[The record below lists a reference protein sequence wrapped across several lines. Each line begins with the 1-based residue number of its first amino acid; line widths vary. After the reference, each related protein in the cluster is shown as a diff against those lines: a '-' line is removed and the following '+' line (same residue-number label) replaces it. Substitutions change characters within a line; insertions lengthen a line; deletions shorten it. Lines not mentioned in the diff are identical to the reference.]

1 MKYDLIIKN
10 GKVVSPSNTIKT
22 DIGIIN
28 GKIFTLGDLKNFEAK
43 KIIDA
48 SEKYVMPGV
57 IEAHMHC
64 MAPFQGCL
72 GANDFFQQSVSG
84 AFGGVTMFM
93 DFANVFKGKS
103 VYEAVKERVK
113 EMSISAIDYSV
124 HGKFVESNEKII
136 NEIDLLIDWKFISV
150 SFSCNI

>member
-72 GANDFFQQSVSG
+72 GANDFFQVAPLVELLCLWILQ
-84 AFGGVTMFM
+84 MFL
-93 DFANVFKGKS
+93 
-103 VYEAVKERVK
+103 KENLFMK
-113 EMSISAIDYSV
+113 
-124 HGKFVESNEKII
+124 
-136 NEIDLLIDWKFISV
+136 L
-150 SFSCNI
+150 

>member
-10 GKVVSPSNTIKT
+10 GKVVSPSSTIKT
-22 DIGIIN
+22 DIGVID
-28 GKIFTLGDLKNFEAK
+28 GKISILGDLKDFEAK
-43 KIIDA
+43 KIIDVTG
-48 SEKYVMPGV
+48 KYVIPGV

-93 DFANVFKGKS
+93 DFANVFKG
-103 VYEAVKERVK
+103 
-113 EMSISAIDYSV
+113 
-124 HGKFVESNEKII
+124 G
-136 NEIDLLIDWKFISV
+136 LI
-150 SFSCNI
+150 